1 MKTKLQNILKEI
13 IFNLYDLEN
22 PEISLEN
29 PPKKELWDFA
39 FWPFLLAK
47 ELKKNPVQI
56 WAEISRNREC
66 KPSLTLHKYFP
77 FKRYFYKYF

>member
-29 PPKKELWDFA
+29 PPKKEL
-39 FWPFLLAK
+39 
-47 ELKKNPVQI
+47 
-56 WAEISRNREC
+56 
-66 KPSLTLHKYFP
+66 
-77 FKRYFYKYF
+77 